1 MSGYLKASLMAL
13 TLTSCF
19 TQCDPPRDKMTPLQ
33 VLERYIDT
41 STGMDDVKQRALLL
55 SLTGG
60 ALHAALEG
68 ATDEAIK
75 EAFIDR
81 KIELDNF
88 SVISELERTPVE
100 RDIAFLISY
109 YDSGTGADTAEGDER
124 PLVSVRNTVR
134 MFKQDGVWSVVDVV
148 SAEGSEITFGLT
160 PDSMIGGSK

>member
-1 MSGYLKASLMAL
+1 MSLI
-13 TLTSCF
+13 LTSCF

-33 VLERYIDT
+33 VLERYIDI
-41 STGMDDVKQRALLL
+41 STGMNDVKQRAILL

-81 KIELDNF
+81 RIELDNF
-88 SVISELERTPVE
+88 SVISELELTPVE

-109 YDSGTGADTAEGDER
+109 YDSTGAETKESER

-134 MFKQDGVWSVVDVV
+134 MFKQDGVWSVIDVI
-148 SAEGSEITFGLT
+148 SADGSEITFGLT